1 MYPIIC
7 RAGPFTIYS
16 YGLVLVL
23 AFALCVELAGARAKK
38 ENIPAAIISNFSFLV
53 FVFGIIGAR
62 LFYIIENLGY
72 YAGNPLEIIMFQHG
86 GLSWFGG
93 LFLGVL
99 AGAAY
104 LKKKKRGAYEIF
116 DLLVPFLALAQG
128 VGRIGCFLNGCC
140 FGSLLGAPIQI
151 YSSLALI
158 LIFVILRFLQ
168 DRPHKAGQILYSYLL
183 LYSVK
188 RFFIEFWRF
197 EHTPVFLGLTLFQI
211 ISIAL
216 FCFALFMRRRRAKTP
231 VHLGEQKPLSTS

>member
-1 MYPIIC
+1 MHPIIC
-7 RAGPFTIYS
+7 KIGLFTVYS
-16 YGLVLVL
+16 YGLALVL
-23 AFALCVELAGARAKK
+23 AFALCVELASARAKK

-72 YAGNPLEIIMFQHG
+72 YVKNPLEIIMLMHG

-99 AGAAY
+99 TGVVY
-104 LKKKKRGAYEIF
+104 LKKKKRAVYEIF

-128 VGRIGCFLNGCC
+128 IGRIGCLLNGCC
-140 FGSLLGAPIQI
+140 FGKIPGIPIQI

-158 LIFVILRFLQ
+158 LIFIILRFLQ
-168 DRPHKAGQILYSYLL
+168 DRPHKAGQIFFSYLL
-183 LYSVK
+183 LYSAK
-188 RFFIEFWRF
+188 RFIIEFWRL
-197 EHTPVFLGLTLFQI
+197 EHAPVFLGLTLFQV

-216 FCFALFMRRRRAKTP
+216 FCFALFKIIKSFSTALSSRASEASR
-231 VHLGEQKPLSTS
+231 GI